1 MCQQTLVHN
10 LLCNLNGAGL
20 LLLKQVPKGSL
31 GPDQVSIFAGCDQ
44 ELVYALWF
52 HAMLTVSLRFHTL
65 WVDFLGSDQV
75 LAGSVGRDQVWALV
89 FDQVWMDFPGSDK
102 VLPGRN
108 PVCQQSWVFHF
119 LCNLN
124 RKGSLLLKKVRTG
137 SLVIDKV

>member
-1 MCQQTLVHN
+1 MCPKFDQIQTRAFGFEQVLTDFLDSGEAWSGRFHVCQQTLVHN

-108 PVCQQSWVFHF
+108 PV
-119 LCNLN
+119 
-124 RKGSLLLKKVRTG
+124 
-137 SLVIDKV
+137 